1 MSFDLTLRGKECFFS
16 SFYVTTVEKF
26 IWVVLCFFEVVGN
39 LMMMHGQVSNNG
51 VVMGFDG
58 FLANW
63 VSRLY
68 LYLLRVLRFRNFV
81 Q

>member
-1 MSFDLTLRGKECFFS
+1 M
-16 SFYVTTVEKF
+16 
-26 IWVVLCFFEVVGN
+26 LCSFEVVGN

>member
-1 MSFDLTLRGKECFFS
+1 MFFWFHFMLLLLENS
-16 SFYVTTVEKF
+16 YG
-26 IWVVLCFFEVVGN
+26 VVGN

-51 VVMGFDG
+51 VVVGFDG
-58 FLANW
+58 FLRTW

-68 LYLLRVLRFRNFV
+68 LYLLRVLRFRNLRLCCFV

>member
-1 MSFDLTLRGKECFFS
+1 MGWLWG
-16 SFYVTTVEKF
+16 
-26 IWVVLCFFEVVGN
+26 
-39 LMMMHGQVSNNG
+39 LM
-51 VVMGFDG
+51 G

>member
-1 MSFDLTLRGKECFFS
+1 MLLADPLSERVFFS
-16 SFYVTTVEKF
+16 SFHVTTVEKF

-51 VVMGFDG
+51 LVMGFDG

-68 LYLLRVLRFRNFV
+68 LYLLRVLRFRNSV

>member
-1 MSFDLTLRGKECFFS
+1 MFLLLKNSYGL
-16 SFYVTTVEKF
+16 FYV
-26 IWVVLCFFEVVGN
+26 FFEVVGN

-68 LYLLRVLRFRNFV
+68 LYLLRVLRFRNSV